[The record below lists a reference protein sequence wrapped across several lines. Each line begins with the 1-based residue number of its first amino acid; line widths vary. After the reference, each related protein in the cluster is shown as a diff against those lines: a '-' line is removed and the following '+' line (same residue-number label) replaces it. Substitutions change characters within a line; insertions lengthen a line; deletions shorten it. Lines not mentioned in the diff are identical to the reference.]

1 MGEKRT
7 AYKVL
12 GTRHLDDLFSIIFT
26 ERNSK

>member
-12 GTRHLDDLFSIIFT
+12 GNRHLDDLFSIIFI